1 MGQIICNACNAPFDD
16 SNAACPVCGL
26 ANLKQIG
33 ESEEAKA
40 MLQKIAKDY
49 TQKKLGDSDISILAY
64 EYEEKNGQLVEKK
77 VHTIPVAKAADLV
90 YGETAWFSEKF
101 ARIEADRTMDLGV
114 VVRKADGSSNKT
126 ALHFKTPKLEDF
138 WYLGV
143 KLVEGFAVVFRIGN
157 KDIYTETEKVSLL

>member
-1 MGQIICNACNAPFDD
+1 MGQIICNACNASFDE

-40 MLQKIAKDY
+40 MLRKIAKDY
-49 TQKKLGDSDISILAY
+49 TQKKLGDAGISILAY
-64 EYEEKNGQLVEKK
+64 EYEEKNGQLAEKA
-77 VHTIPVAKAADLV
+77 VHTIPVAKAVDLA
-90 YGETAWFSEKF
+90 YGETKWFSEKF

-114 VVRKADGSSNKT
+114 VIRKADGSDKKAT
-126 ALHFKTPKLEDF
+126 LHFKTPKLEDF

-143 KLVEGFAVVFRIGN
+143 KMVEGFAVVFQVGN

>member
-1 MGQIICNACNAPFDD
+1 MGQITCNACNASFDE

-49 TQKKLGDSDISILAY
+49 TQKKLGDASISILAY
-64 EYEEKNGQLVEKK
+64 EYEEKNGQLVEKM
-77 VHTIPVAKAADLV
+77 VHTIPVAKAIELS
-90 YGETAWFSEKF
+90 YGATKWFSEKF
-101 ARIEADRTMDLGV
+101 ARIEADRTMDLDV
-114 VVRKADGSSNKT
+114 VVRKADGSSKKAT
-126 ALHFKTPKLEDF
+126 LHFRTPKLEDF

-143 KLVEGFAVVFRIGN
+143 KLVEGFSVVFQIGN